1 MILIDTSLWIPFFAT
16 KSSHAGEY
24 IEQALRRHE
33 SVCINSVIEMEILQG
48 IREDAKFQTIKAYL
62 VDFQYYPELGKTY
75 YDAAVEIY
83 RTCRKNGLTIRRSM
97 DCLIAANALID
108 NLQVAHFDR
117 DFEMIRSVYPR
128 MKTINITTKSN
139 Y

>member
-1 MILIDTSLWIPFFAT
+1 MILIDTSLWIPFFGA
-16 KSSHAGEY
+16 KSSSAGNF
-24 IEQALRRHE
+24 IEDTLRRYE

-48 IREDAKFQTIKAYL
+48 IREDAIFKTIKSYL
-62 VDFQYYPELGKTY
+62 VDFQYYPELGKQY

-117 DFEMIRSVYPR
+117 DFEMIRSAYPH
-128 MKTINITTKSN
+128 MKTIKIE
-139 Y
+139 